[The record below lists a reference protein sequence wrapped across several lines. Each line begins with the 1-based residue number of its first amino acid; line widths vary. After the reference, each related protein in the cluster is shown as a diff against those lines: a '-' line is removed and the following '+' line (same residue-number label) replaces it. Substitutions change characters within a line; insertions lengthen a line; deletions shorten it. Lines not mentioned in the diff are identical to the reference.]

1 MITSIPRTSDAFNAM
16 FPYLHRLGFNLHS
29 LGMQGALTGINQNG
43 PQFDAK
49 YIQQLGRNPKR
60 IRSIFKT
67 LKPLAVQDAKEWGIG
82 MGGYA
87 GITEEEAWMTGLFM
101 GGAAGPKAGMAQ
113 AQAGVD
119 MVKGNARAT
128 FRQILKENSVDNDLV
143 RKAAVIKE
151 VQMAIGNPAWLQGG
165 INDPFAPQPP
175 GGGGRMNPPGVPVA
189 RASGGPVGGIN
200 WSPQGTDTVPAML
213 TPGEYVM
220 RKSAVDKYG
229 TSFMNL
235 INSGA
240 GSKIRP
246 TRGVQYR
253 QDSGS
258 ITPTGG
264 GGGGFGDIVSGISN
278 ALSAFSETF
287 SLMNKLGTLL
297 SDTISNMT
305 GMEIKHTIHV
315 DGSLKIP
322 GFSQVNINSIVQA
335 IGNDIADQTQKKID
349 AALALERGK
358 RDKET

>member
-1 MITSIPRTSDAFNAM
+1 
-16 FPYLHRLGFNLHS
+16 
-29 LGMQGALTGINQNG
+29 
-43 PQFDAK
+43 
-49 YIQQLGRNPKR
+49 
-60 IRSIFKT
+60 
-67 LKPLAVQDAKEWGIG
+67 
-82 MGGYA
+82 
-87 GITEEEAWMTGLFM
+87 
-101 GGAAGPKAGMAQ
+101 
-113 AQAGVD
+113 
-119 MVKGNARAT
+119 
-128 FRQILKENSVDNDLV
+128 
-143 RKAAVIKE
+143 
-151 VQMAIGNPAWLQGG
+151 
-165 INDPFAPQPP
+165 
-175 GGGGRMNPPGVPVA
+175 
-189 RASGGPVGGIN
+189 
-200 WSPQGTDTVPAML
+200 ML

-220 RKSAVDKYG
+220 KKAAVDRYG

-235 INSGA
+235 INSGS

-258 ITPTGG
+258 INPTGG